1 MKKYLAII
9 ILFMTACNTV
19 PAPNVQLPVSGYDTT
34 LGVVADHS
42 YPLEA
47 SKFVSLHADRSLRL
61 NRTCTQVLR
70 LNLVQR
76 KGYQDT
82 IIELKNRAVLMGGN
96 SVFDHLP

>member
-1 MKKYLAII
+1 LKKYLAII

-47 SKFVSLHADRSLRL
+47 TKFV
-61 NRTCTQVLR
+61 
-70 LNLVQR
+70 
-76 KGYQDT
+76 
-82 IIELKNRAVLMGGN
+82 
-96 SVFDHLP
+96 